1 MNKSLEKL
9 KLLIENFGFTATDS
23 PITSQIVIHGVAGSG
38 KSTLTKELAKDT
50 NFNVVNILS
59 KEEFNLAGQ
68 FISKS
73 LATFENKINVLDE
86 YLAVNSHEGFQVL
99 LADPFQYKKKPY
111 PANYIKN
118 KSHRFK
124 KELIPILSEISIELE
139 AEKEGLEVVKGSAYE
154 IEPEGQII
162 SVEEDV
168 SEYVEKHGLQ
178 VHNSNCVQ
186 GQEFEVV
193 TFYHNKDLRELNR
206 SEVYIALTRVKTKLK
221 ILQL

>member
-9 KLLIENFGFTATDS
+9 KQLIEDFGFSVTDS
-23 PITSQIVIHGVAGSG
+23 AITNRIVIHGVAGSG

-73 LATFENKINVLDE
+73 LVTLENKINVLDE
-86 YLAVNSHEGFQVL
+86 YLAVDSHEGFQVL
-99 LADPFQYKKKPY
+99 LVDPFQYKKKPY

-118 KSHRFK
+118 RSHRFK
-124 KELIPILSEISIELE
+124 KELIPILSEIGVELE
-139 AEKEGLEVVKGSAYE
+139 VEEEGLEVIRGSAYE
-154 IEPEGQII
+154 VEPEGQII

-178 VHNSNCVQ
+178 VHNSSCVQ

-193 TFYHNKDLRELNR
+193 TLYHKKDLKELDR
-206 SEVYIALTRVKTKLK
+206 SEVYIALTRVKAKLK
-221 ILQL
+221 LLQL